1 MQLVKELQQF
11 RKIAVRP
18 TDLAPKDV
26 ATTTLP
32 EIVVLDEVT
41 MSAPKANQGSVD
53 PVLPERSPVVPK
65 KTYSNRKKSLVPS
78 SSPSMQFEKNSSQN
92 LEEPDNLTLNIALNP
107 KETVLPLPSSPT
119 GKFTKLAHPIRSNLT
134 RPSVSQVPLSYEI
147 RNASQNK
154 QQSSTNKTLQQ
165 SVTSRNQGPS
175 LQISQQELILR
186 PILPAAEDFG
196 QVKLAVSCRE
206 LLNPK
211 EAILPPSW
219 SWQECFLQKKQLICS
234 KFKWL
239 DENNF
244 EYTKSIIVGEYA
256 YVSDMSISTH
266 TVRYFVR
273 GRQVFH
279 KNLKSQFSAIS
290 ELTAYLKSYD
300 DIPECVGYLDPKLLG
315 SSQPLNPPQTNRS
328 KKCLLLASERSNYC
342 SECLLIMPPT
352 IKRSLVNNSNNI
364 SNSSN
369 IPSTNVNVIGS
380 CSTVTPFDISAGPLM
395 IPNDNFNFCEIAEEE
410 STVKNRPNAEAVT
423 LSIPVEIYMSC
434 TSNSTNLESSL
445 IKHTFTFEAS
455 NYPLFLY
462 HLQTWCCGIY
472 APHEVTVNSSV
483 INTSSFLPSVEEQ
496 PIVHDWTSYSQPTF
510 LVSRPQRV
518 YCRQK
523 VAAPRSSKKAKS
535 GVKWTDIEN
544 MACHK
549 GKVHVTL
556 KGQPL
561 VQRSL
566 PQVFHNEED
575 YRDDDPSEPNVQNH
589 GGSHSELC
597 DLESE
602 DSSSVIIESDSEY
615 SPSVI
620 VESDSEYSLNGSSS
634 TENEIDVDDDGDFA
648 LAQCYLQ
655 NEVMIKRRLQRKFLW
670 YSRMLNK

>member
-1 MQLVKELQQF
+1 MQELQQF
-11 RKIAVRP
+11 RKIAIRP
-18 TDLAPKDV
+18 TDFTPNHVAPTSV
-26 ATTTLP
+26 P
-32 EIVVLDEVT
+32 EIIVLDEVT
-41 MSAPKANQGSVD
+41 VNALKEKQGSVE

-78 SSPSMQFEKNSSQN
+78 LSPLHQLEKNVSQN
-92 LEEPDNLTLNIALNP
+92 LEEPDNLTLKIALNP

-119 GKFTKLAHPIRSNLT
+119 GNVMKLSHPIRSSLSKPT
-134 RPSVSQVPLSYEI
+134 VSHVPVSYEI
-147 RNASQNK
+147 KNTPQNK
-154 QQSSTNKTLQQ
+154 QQSSVVNKTLQQ
-165 SVTSRNQGPS
+165 SVTSLNQGPS
-175 LQISQQELILR
+175 PRISQQELILR
-186 PILPAAEDFG
+186 PSLPAAEDFG
-196 QVKLAVSCRE
+196 QVKVAVSCRE

-256 YVSDMSISTH
+256 FVSDMSISTH

-279 KNLKSQFSAIS
+279 KNLKSQFSTVS
-290 ELTAYLKSYD
+290 ELTTYLKFYD
-300 DIPECVGYLDPKLLG
+300 EIPECVGYSDLKLLG
-315 SSQPLNPPQTNRS
+315 SSTPLNPLQTNRS
-328 KKCLLLASERSNYC
+328 QKCLLLASERSNYC
-342 SECLLIMPPT
+342 SECLSIMTPT

-364 SNSSN
+364 SDSSK
-369 IPSTNVNVIGS
+369 ILSTNRNVIGP
-380 CSTVTPFDISAGPLM
+380 CNTITPVDMSAGPVT
-395 IPNDNFNFCEIAEEE
+395 IPNDHINICEIAENE
-410 STVKNRPNAEAVT
+410 STVESRPNTEAVT
-423 LSIPVEIYMSC
+423 LSIPIEIYRSC
-434 TSNSTNLESSL
+434 TSKSTNLESSL

-472 APHEVTVNSSV
+472 APHEATVNSSV
-483 INTSSFLPSVEEQ
+483 IHTSSFLPPVEEQ

-510 LVSRPQRV
+510 LVSRPLRV
-518 YCRQK
+518 YCRQN
-523 VAAPRSSKKAKS
+523 VAAPRSSKIAKS

-566 PQVFHNEED
+566 SQVFHNEED
-575 YRDDDPSEPNVQNH
+575 FRDNDQGEPNIQNH
-589 GGSHSELC
+589 GGSHSELS
-597 DLESE
+597 DLDSE

-615 SPSVI
+615 SPGVI

-634 TENEIDVDDDGDFA
+634 TENEIDADDDGDYA

-655 NEVMIKRRLQRKFLW
+655 NEVQIKRRLQRKFLW